1 MGTIKF
7 GRDKMGKRTKKAMSA
22 ILIASLCVAFM
33 FPLNVN
39 AGEVPNTG
47 EVGVG
52 SAGEKLSADYNYGF
66 SLGEEFGDLYKTVD
80 TTFWEKTNG
89 IWERTALIEKAEK
102 HIEMLKEYY
111 PQRLER
117 LSGLSDALGIPLV
130 DIVAITMFLP
140 SLTRMGCTTTALAP
154 PATNDGQIYTSWNM
168 DVLDPLLLI
177 GIPSRIPLPA
187 NLVLFVQ
194 DIPGYNKC
202 VVLGIPL
209 IFGIDL
215 LNDKGLTYVA
225 NAIGMTDGSDEGLTD
240 FELNNLAMET
250 CSSVDDVVALYERT
264 PKYSCAGY
272 SAGIF
277 MNMNTIWTD
286 PSGNMVGIEH
296 SGHHM
301 VTHYGKDHILAST
314 NHHQYL
320 DRSLSGSPTPLEQK
334 AIAGSYA
341 RLGRA
346 WELLEDNCGEID
358 LDFMK
363 SFTADHERNYT
374 LLREF
379 GDYREDKPVD
389 DDTICCHYW
398 NMPGYLMNRDIGSAT
413 DCFLAGTTIFSII
426 MQPDEFTIW
435 FCPGRPCTF
444 PYIPLYF
451 ADLLGV
457 EGPSYTS
464 GVGPEPVTQ
473 IANGLLGLENG
484 LASLLTSIPFAT
496 EIRRFIF
503 IGLLTVMKVLIP
515 ILEKLVPVE

>member
-1 MGTIKF
+1 LNKSKIVLTVVAAF
-7 GRDKMGKRTKKAMSA
+7 
-22 ILIASLCVAFM
+22 LIASAFG
-33 FPLNVN
+33 P
-39 AGEVPNTG
+39 
-47 EVGVG
+47 VGIG
-52 SAGEKLSADYNYGF
+52 SAGEKLSADYSYGF
-66 SLGEEFGDLYKTVD
+66 SLVNEFGDLYETVT
-80 TTFWEKTNG
+80 TTFWDLING
-89 IWERTALIEKAEK
+89 IWERTALIEKAEE

-117 LSGLSDALGIPLV
+117 LRGLSDALGSSLV
-130 DIVAITMFLP
+130 DIVAVTLFLP
-140 SLTRMGCTTTALAP
+140 LLIRMGCTTTAVAP
-154 PATNDGQIYTSWNM
+154 PATNDGQMYTSWNM

-177 GIPSRIPLPA
+177 GIPALIPLPA
-187 NLVLFVQ
+187 NLLFFVQ
-194 DIPGYNKC
+194 DIPGCNKY
-202 VVLGIPL
+202 VILGIPL
-209 IFGIDL
+209 IFGIGL

-225 NAIGMTDGSDEGLTD
+225 NAVGMTDGNDEGLTD

-286 PSGNMVGIEH
+286 PSGSMVGIEH
-296 SGHHM
+296 SGHYM
-301 VTHYGKDHILAST
+301 AVHYGEDHILAST

-334 AIAGSYA
+334 AIEGSYA

-346 WELLEDNCGEID
+346 WELLDDNYGKID
-358 LDFMK
+358 LDFMV
-363 SFTADHERNYT
+363 SFTADHGRNYT

-379 GDYREDKPVD
+379 GDYSEDKPVD

-398 NMPGYLMNRDIGSAT
+398 NIPGYLMNLDIGSAL
-413 DCFLAGTTIFSII
+413 DAFLAGTTLFSII
-426 MQPDEFTIW
+426 IQPDEFTIW

-444 PYIPLYF
+444 PFIPLYF

-457 EGPSYTS
+457 EGPSCTS

-484 LASLLTSIPFAT
+484 LASILTSIPFAA
-496 EIRRFIF
+496 EVGRSIF
-503 IGLLTVMKVLIP
+503 IILLTVMKVLIP
-515 ILEKLVPVE
+515 ILEKLISVE